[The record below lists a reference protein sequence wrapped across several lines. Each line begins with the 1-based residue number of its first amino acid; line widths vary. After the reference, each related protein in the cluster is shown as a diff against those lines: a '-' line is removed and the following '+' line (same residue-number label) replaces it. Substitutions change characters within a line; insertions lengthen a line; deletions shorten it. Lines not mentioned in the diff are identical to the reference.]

1 MKRISKIGLFGM
13 ALAALVNMPVC
24 AEEEEGVVG
33 WTPIAFGIAT
43 PVQMPWGINR
53 WDVFGLDLNLLYS
66 DAPLMYGIDIGGLA
80 ARTRDEMRGIM
91 VSGLWNFN
99 QADVYG
105 LRATIGANMCPHSIY
120 GVDLGMVGYNYDI
133 YGAEV
138 SFICNVQRSLTGF
151 AASLIANITENESCG
166 LALAGGGN
174 IAAKASGLHMGL
186 IFNYTDELRG
196 CQISIVN
203 FARECPAGFQIGL
216 VNIIMDNQLKL
227 LPIVNGFY

>member
-43 PVQMPWGINR
+43 PVQLPWGINR

-80 ARTRDEMRGIM
+80 ARTRDELRGIE

-105 LRATIGANMCPHSIY
+105 VRATIGANMCPRTIY
-120 GVDLGMVGYNYDI
+120 GLDLGMVGYNNEI

-138 SFICNVQRSLTGF
+138 SFLCTVQRSLTGF
-151 AASLIANITENESCG
+151 GMSLLANITENESCG
-166 LALAGGGN
+166 LAVAGGGN

-196 CQISIVN
+196 CQIALVN
-203 FARECPAGFQIGL
+203 FARECPGGFQIGL